1 MGPGFFLF
9 NFWAKKYE
17 VIFFNC
23 GENFGL
29 SIVQKIKRTM
39 SGLLASFVYPSTG
52 EKRLY
57 YCPCMSLHHFKRVQM
72 FIKSLRCGSKG
83 GWDGCLLVW
92 LTTLPPTF
100 WEDIVVSYYL
110 KISCVCFCG
119 RKNRFGIFTKCFNKW
134 KAFKKVYA
142 KMAAKKIFFFKCEK
156 ILASIYFNL
165 SSLTSIVK
173 LNSMN
178 IKRNIL
184 AAIFALGPL
193 IVMRS

>member
-39 SGLLASFVYPSTG
+39 SGLVASFVYPSTG

-57 YCPCMSLHHFKRVQM
+57 YCPSMSLHHFKRVQM

-100 WEDIVVSYYL
+100 WEDVVVLLTKNIMCMLLWEKKIGLVYL
-110 KISCVCFCG
+110 LSVLINGKLL
-119 RKNRFGIFTKCFNKW
+119 
-134 KAFKKVYA
+134 KAFMQKWLPKKYFSLNVR
-142 KMAAKKIFFFKCEK
+142 KC
-156 ILASIYFNL
+156 
-165 SSLTSIVK
+165 
-173 LNSMN
+173 
-178 IKRNIL
+178 
-184 AAIFALGPL
+184 
-193 IVMRS
+193 

>member
-1 MGPGFFLF
+1 MAPGFFLF

-39 SGLLASFVYPSTG
+39 SGLVASFVYPS
-52 EKRLY
+52 
-57 YCPCMSLHHFKRVQM
+57 MSLHHFKRVQM

-100 WEDIVVSYYL
+100 WEDVVVL
-110 KISCVCFCG
+110 LT
-119 RKNRFGIFTKCFNKW
+119 KNIMCMLLW
-134 KAFKKVYA
+134 E
-142 KMAAKKIFFFKCEK
+142 KKIGLVYLLSVLINGKLLKKFMQKWLPKKHFSLNVRKC
-156 ILASIYFNL
+156 
-165 SSLTSIVK
+165 
-173 LNSMN
+173 
-178 IKRNIL
+178 
-184 AAIFALGPL
+184 
-193 IVMRS
+193 